1 MGTVGACTDRRNLI
15 ELAPKLPYNLAPRE
29 WTNEMHASD
38 TEIPL
43 EKVNSAAA
51 GGMQGGRAK
60 GSYVCAHV
68 VSVPGLGR
76 IGCGNRMDIADKEAI
91 EISYW
96 ETSPT
101 ERPGSNSL
109 DNLLAKSAE
118 ARVFCEK
125 LSKFKHL
132 FARGQHTRARRRTR
146 LGLLHCQAVH
156 PSAHVTLTDISPAAI
171 DSADVWQQAF
181 GARIDNAFACRSY
194 DTPFEPSSYDL
205 IFAYSAAHH
214 FVRHRRTL
222 HEVKRLLKN
231 DGVAVYLHEP
241 GCLGYLH
248 RAAHYRVNRKRPEIP
263 EDVLRYR
270 EIERLAR
277 EIGLNATIYFDPT
290 RTNREP
296 FETIYYTLLHAIPP
310 LQHLLP
316 CTVDIVMRVNE
327 FQGGPSSPDV
337 RPCSH
342 HDAAH
347 A

>member
-1 MGTVGACTDRRNLI
+1 
-15 ELAPKLPYNLAPRE
+15 
-29 WTNEMHASD
+29 
-38 TEIPL
+38 
-43 EKVNSAAA
+43 
-51 GGMQGGRAK
+51 
-60 GSYVCAHV
+60 
-68 VSVPGLGR
+68 
-76 IGCGNRMDIADKEAI
+76 MDIADKEAI

-132 FARGQHTRARRRTR
+132 FSRAGNILELGGGQGWASCIVKR
-146 LGLLHCQAVH
+146 LH

-171 DSADVWQQAF
+171 NSVDVWQQAF

-241 GCLGYLH
+241 GCLGYLYG
-248 RAAHYRVNRKRPEIP
+248 AAHYRVNRKRPEIP

-296 FETIYYTLLHAIPP
+296 IETIYYTLLHAIPP

-342 HDAAH
+342 HDVAH